1 MTVLRGKE
9 AVHPLVGTLPAILA
23 KCSCVSNPLIYFV
36 TNTQFRTE
44 FTTLICGRQST
55 GGANGSRR
63 ASIIGND
70 NSKHSIKTKHKPCTI
85 PTNNGGDRIAMTTIH
100 WNPSKQVAEAMIMD
114 NYQDNSEQD
123 GGEYSNEERCSSGI
137 AFQVF
142 DQIDDVACTNVSC
155 SL

>member
-1 MTVLRGKE
+1 M
-9 AVHPLVGTLPAILA
+9 
-23 KCSCVSNPLIYFV
+23 
-36 TNTQFRTE
+36 
-44 FTTLICGRQST
+44 
-55 GGANGSRR
+55 
-63 ASIIGND
+63 
-70 NSKHSIKTKHKPCTI
+70 

-123 GGEYSNEERCSSGI
+123 GGEYSNEERLLQKEGLTICSSGI